1 MPVVGASKAPV
12 VVTIQDS
19 TGRRARATLALGL
32 DACSDRGG
40 AVCGWGVSGNLIG
53 VVALLFRLAASG
65 EGVGVPQAAVL
76 LQAVPAV
83 ASVAGFGA
91 SRNLRAVAP
100 VVTSAV
106 TSVAGLAIVALV
118 VVVAGI
124 WVVRIVGEAS
134 SLALAST
141 MAGIIVS
148 VIYASLAE
156 WTAGV
161 GAGVAGATTVI
172 RSARRPRVGAAIAV
186 AGALSVAGVVVALL
200 STSLAAATGVRAT
213 SVAPGTTRT

>member
-1 MPVVGASKAPV
+1 MVGASKSPV

-40 AVCGWGVSGNLIG
+40 AVCRWASGNLIG

-106 TSVAGLAIVALV
+106 TSVAGLAVVALV

-134 SLALAST
+134 SSMALAST
-141 MAGIIVS
+141 IAGIIIS
-148 VIYASLAE
+148 VIHASLAE

-161 GAGVAGATTVI
+161 GAGVAGTTTVI

-186 AGALSVAGVVVALL
+186 PGALSVAGVVVALL
-200 STSLAAATGVRAT
+200 STSPAATTGIRAT